1 MKPRTSSAGRV
12 SGQAL
17 TEFVVMAAMMSVSI
31 VILSLFLWT
40 FKQFGGRILGLV
52 ASEFP

>member
-1 MKPRTSSAGRV
+1 MRV
-12 SGQAL
+12 PGSTRRSGQAA
-17 TEFVVMAAMMSVSI
+17 TEFVVMAAMVTASV

-40 FKQFGGRILGLV
+40 FKQYGGRILSLL